1 MHFSQ
6 EAIGDALPKQGGKT
20 LSRQTLDRGT
30 WNQNIRENKAG
41 EKGKQILQ

>member
-1 MHFSQ
+1 MHFPQ

-20 LSRQTLDRGT
+20 LSRHWTENLESQHK
-30 WNQNIRENKAG
+30 REQGG